1 MIQIN
6 GKAFPWRTGMTV
18 SDLLSEMGDPHP
30 YAVVRINEQR
40 ITRPFFDTTVV
51 PDDSEIF
58 LIPLIAGG

>member
-1 MIQIN
+1 MIWID
-6 GKAFPWRTGMTV
+6 GKTVPWRKCMTV
-18 SDLLSEMGDPHP
+18 SDLLAELGDSHP